1 MPRSLLTD
9 KVAYKIAKHVE
20 AGNRFYIACAM
31 EHIAEDTG
39 RNWLSEG
46 RKWPNTPQG
55 RFAKAVERAGAK
67 AELRAQSRIQRG
79 IKQSWVAAAWWL
91 THGPSKLGWAA
102 KEPGGASAR
111 VNINIGDQIRGK
123 ISGMSGH
130 VLEAEYTRLDQNV
143 RMLGDGGGPP
153 VD

>member
-1 MPRSLLTD
+1 MAKSLLTD

-91 THGPSKLGWAA
+91 THGPSKVAWAA
-102 KEPGGASAR
+102 KNPAGNTKDN
-111 VNINIGDQIRGK
+111 VNIGDEIRGR
-123 ISGMSGH
+123 IAGVSGH
-130 VLEAEYTRLDQNV
+130 ILEAEFTRLDQNMK
-143 RMLGDGGGPP
+143 MLGEGGPP
-153 VD
+153 GD